1 MTSNAPKQGACLL
14 TTRIFTKMRKKTRT
28 RDRGMLLAL
37 LSNYTCLSWPATA
50 TLTVS
55 PSLLAGVHMRAK
67 SSDGLR
73 RCLWNN
79 RRNFVYLETAPECGR
94 GPPGVLPWLTF
105 PGHGPHTLAAP
116 NSRWTALPSPI
127 ACAVKEFTHRFPPWR
142 LAGLSLLTRT
152 LTSFRIYLGI
162 ILSLKALI
170 HPPTASPE
178 GMRASPAGPALG
190 RPREPPPS
198 D

>member
-94 GPPGVLPWLTF
+94 GPPGSATVADLPWSWA
-105 PGHGPHTLAAP
+105 PHAGSSQQQVDRAAQPHCLCGEGVYSSFSTLASGRTQPADKDAHFFQDLFGNHFEP
-116 NSRWTALPSPI
+116 QGTDTPSN
-127 ACAVKEFTHRFPPWR
+127 CF
-142 LAGLSLLTRT
+142 S
-152 LTSFRIYLGI
+152 
-162 ILSLKALI
+162 
-170 HPPTASPE
+170 
-178 GMRASPAGPALG
+178 
-190 RPREPPPS
+190 
-198 D
+198 